1 MILCVISKRSVVK
14 KEHFISNYFYIYPS
28 LPLAAMKTSNFPIPV
43 NESERLAALKR
54 YNILDTLPDHAF
66 DDATK
71 LVSYICDVP
80 IAHISFIDENRQW
93 FKSEI
98 GIGVSEVPREISFCQ
113 YTILES
119 KMVEINDTFLNERF
133 KDDANVT
140 GGFKVRFYAGIPLTT
155 PDGYNIGT
163 LCAID
168 HVTKELNEDQRN
180 ALRIVAKHVISQLE
194 LATKN
199 IELDRQKKIAEKA
212 VLAKDSFLA
221 NMSHEIRTPLNGIIG
236 FTDLLAQTKLD
247 TVQRDY
253 INSVQIAGENLLL
266 IVNDILDLSKME
278 SGNLTIEAMPFNL
291 KSTLRHIYNLLKI
304 KVSKE
309 VEFNL
314 FLDADMPEI
323 VIGDEGRLNQILVN
337 LIGNALKFTHE
348 GEVTVSVK
356 VIEETED
363 YYLLKFSIKDT
374 GIGIPPEKLKT
385 IFERFTQAEDSTTRR
400 FGGTGLGLNIVKQ
413 LIELQD
419 AEINVKSQENR
430 GSEFFFV
437 INYKKADY
445 IQETDEEISGES
457 LGKLKILL
465 CEDNVLNQKLAK
477 SVIHNFGFELEIAE
491 NGEEGIELLSKNEYD
506 LVLMDLQMPV
516 KDGYQTTDY
525 IRNEMNSSIPI
536 IAMTAHS
543 LVGEQER
550 CYNVG
555 MDGYVPKPFK
565 QPVLLEAIRAVMNPE
580 YKVTR
585 KRKVNLSLIDEMAC
599 GDLNFRQDMINL
611 FIEKIPNEEVLL
623 QEAFKNNDF
632 IKVKNLTHNMRSSLD
647 LFMLDDLSNC
657 LAVIEEEA
665 RTEKFTNDA
674 ADKVNIFHCGIIE
687 VIKYLKEL

>member
-1 MILCVISKRSVVK
+1 
-14 KEHFISNYFYIYPS
+14 
-28 LPLAAMKTSNFPIPV
+28 MKTPEFPIPA
-43 NESERLAALKR
+43 NELERLAALRR

-71 LVSYICDVP
+71 LVSYICGVP
-80 IAHISFIDENRQW
+80 IAHISFIDKSRQW

-119 KMVEINDTFLNERF
+119 TMVEINDTFLNERF
-133 KDDANVT
+133 KDDPNVT

-168 HVTKELNEDQRN
+168 HVTKELNEHQRN

-194 LATKN
+194 LGTKN
-199 IELDRQKKIAEKA
+199 IELDKQKKIAEKA

-221 NMSHEIRTPLNGIIG
+221 NMSHEIRTPLNSIIG
-236 FTDLLAQTKLD
+236 FTDLLAQTQLNA
-247 TVQRDY
+247 VQRDY

-278 SGNLTIEAMPFNL
+278 SGNLTIEANPFNL
-291 KSTLRHIYNLLKI
+291 KETLKHIYNLLKI
-304 KVSKE
+304 KVPKE
-309 VEFNL
+309 VEFNF
-314 FLDADMPEI
+314 FLDADLPEFI
-323 VIGDEGRLNQILVN
+323 IGDEGRLNQILVN
-337 LIGNALKFTHE
+337 LIGNALKFTAE

-356 VIEETED
+356 MMEETED
-363 YYLLKFSIKDT
+363 YYAIKFSVKDT
-374 GIGIPPEKLKT
+374 GIGIPAEKLKT

-413 LIELQD
+413 LIELQH
-419 AEINVKSQENR
+419 AEIQVKSKENR

-437 INYKKADY
+437 IHYKKADY
-445 IQETDEEISGES
+445 TEETKEEQAEENP
-457 LGKLKILL
+457 GKLKILL

-491 NGEEGIELLSKNEYD
+491 NGEEGIELLSKNDYD
-506 LVLMDLQMPV
+506 LILMDLQMPV
-516 KDGYQTTDY
+516 KDGYQTTEY
-525 IRNEMNSSIPI
+525 IRNEMNSTIPI

-555 MDGYVPKPFK
+555 MNGYVPKPFK
-565 QPVLLEAIRAVMNPE
+565 QQLLLEVIKTVMNPDQ
-580 YKVTR
+580 KVTR
-585 KRKVNLSLIDEMAC
+585 KRRVNLSFIEEMAC
-599 GDLNFRQDMINL
+599 GDLNFRQDMIDL
-611 FIEKIPNEEVLL
+611 FIEKIPAEEVLL
-623 QEAFKNNDF
+623 QEAFKNKDYLT
-632 IKVKNLTHNMRSSLD
+632 VKYLAHNMRSSLD

-657 LAVIEEEA
+657 LAVLEEEA
-665 RTEKFTNDA
+665 KVEKFTNET
-674 ADKVNIFHCGIIE
+674 ADTLKIFHSGIIE
-687 VIKYLKEL
+687 AVKFLKEL